1 MKKSKVIK
9 NVIRQIKNIIENNE
23 KYDAIEKITKK
34 IKLSDGYM
42 TIDQAHTMYNRVEDM
57 IENGDFD
64 SDSDSDC
71 EKTII
76 IKNKK
81 KNIQINII

>member
-34 IKLSDGYM
+34 I
-42 TIDQAHTMYNRVEDM
+42 
-57 IENGDFD
+57 
-64 SDSDSDC
+64 
-71 EKTII
+71 
-76 IKNKK
+76 
-81 KNIQINII
+81 